1 MQRNYKYNDFI
12 DETNVRSL
20 ESFATLQNAGRFVPE
35 KYLEK
40 MRKRI
45 FKNQKRCYKV
55 DKKSYKRY
63 NKRLDRQE
71 RKERIK
77 AFFISCKVKLIK
89 VKNKFLAIIKK
100 IFKKKVGKEK

>member
-1 MQRNYKYNDFI
+1 MQRNYKYNEFL
-12 DETNVRSL
+12 DETNERSL
-20 ESFATLQNAGRFVPE
+20 ESFAKLQNAGRYVPE

-55 DKKSYKRY
+55 DKKSFKRY
-63 NKRLDRQE
+63 NKQLDRQE

-77 AFFISCKVKLIK
+77 AFFTKCKVKLK
-89 VKNKFLAIIKK
+89 NAKNKFLAIIKK